1 MKFSDSLMTCVVPAG
16 KRQILPQVPETDFEA
31 VLATYK
37 SMTGEKADAEM
48 KANDIEQTADI
59 EMETND
65 IDQKAD
71 AVPEANETVAVKRE
85 QPVHADKEPE
95 NIPLSKQKP
104 RRPGRPR
111 KYPQKEVSGQKKADD
126 EDQIT
131 TPDNQARQTLSVEI
145 KNAQPVESSTSPS
158 VVINNS
164 ATATVAPENGK
175 PTPAHD
181 TTTVPQITEQDTPP
195 SSSSMLSLGGIEV
208 VVLPNV
214 PGITALE
221 NKMIEVDGRIKHI
234 PNGNAWKEFRSYRNN
249 QDMGSLW
256 EVRQAW
262 YMRGK

>member
-1 MKFSDSLMTCVVPAG
+1 MTCVVPAG

-31 VLATYK
+31 VLATYN
-37 SMTGEKADAEM
+37 SMTGESV
-48 KANDIEQTADI
+48 

-65 IDQKAD
+65 IGQKAD
-71 AVPEANETVAVKRE
+71 AVPEANETVAVKRK

-95 NIPLSKQKP
+95 NIPLLKQKP

-111 KYPQKEVSGQKKADD
+111 KGQQKEVSEQKKADD
-126 EDQIT
+126 EGQIT
-131 TPDNQARQTLSVEI
+131 TPDNQARQILSVEI

-195 SSSSMLSLGGIEV
+195 
-208 VVLPNV
+208 
-214 PGITALE
+214 
-221 NKMIEVDGRIKHI
+221 
-234 PNGNAWKEFRSYRNN
+234 
-249 QDMGSLW
+249 
-256 EVRQAW
+256 
-262 YMRGK
+262 